1 MALIRDEKRLVW
13 SEKLFLIS
21 TAGFLLGPVL
31 PSAAV
36 GVQSSFAYKTEIT
49 RWITLGGKFE
59 ETNYL
64 R

>member
-1 MALIRDEKRLVW
+1 MTRLYN
-13 SEKLFLIS
+13 EKLFLIS
-21 TAGFLLGPVL
+21 TAGYLLGPVL